1 MKSNNRLSRKTLRRT
16 EREGVCW
23 NCFQKGHLR
32 FQCPY
37 PKRKFCS
44 YCRAPNV
51 MTSECNCQSNE
62 IIAPENIQ
70 EIIPPIEEFENIQ
83 VQIHY
88 VQEDDD
94 QDILEIC
101 AEDEPLE

>member
-1 MKSNNRLSRKTLRRT
+1 MKSKNLLRRRTLRRT
-16 EREGVCW
+16 ERERVCW
-23 NCFQKGHLR
+23 NCFMEGHLR

-37 PKRKFCS
+37 PKRIFCS
-44 YCRAPNV
+44 YCRTPNV

-62 IIAPENIQ
+62 VMVPEDIVD
-70 EIIPPIEEFENIQ
+70 IIPPIEEFENIQ
-83 VQIHY
+83 VEVHY

-94 QDILEIC
+94 RDILEIC